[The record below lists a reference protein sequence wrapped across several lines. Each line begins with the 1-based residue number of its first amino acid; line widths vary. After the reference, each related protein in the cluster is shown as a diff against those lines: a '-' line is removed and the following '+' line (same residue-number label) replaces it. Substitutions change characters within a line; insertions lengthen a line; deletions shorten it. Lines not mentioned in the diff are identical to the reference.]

1 MIALWSRACFLPEE
15 TGRGRDLP
23 GDSRTSW
30 GHPREGTR
38 DRDRSLGTPQSPAAS
53 SELGQEAE
61 DGPASIL
68 WEKQE
73 LQRWTVKASTQ
84 LIYGAAS
91 FSKKK
96 KHVPISEG
104 LIREGGFDSSVN
116 EPPH

>member
-15 TGRGRDLP
+15 TEGGRDLP

-38 DRDRSLGTPQSPAAS
+38 DRDRSLGTSQSPAAG
-53 SELGQEAE
+53 SELRQEAE

-84 LIYGAAS
+84 LMYGAAS
-91 FSKKK
+91 FSRRRTTS
-96 KHVPISEG
+96 PSARGSSGREA
-104 LIREGGFDSSVN
+104 LI
-116 EPPH
+116 PQ

>member
-15 TGRGRDLP
+15 TGGGRDLP

-38 DRDRSLGTPQSPAAS
+38 DRDRSLGTSQSPAAG

-84 LIYGAAS
+84 LMYGAAS
-91 FSKKK
+91 FSRRRTTS
-96 KHVPISEG
+96 PSARGSSGREA
-104 LIREGGFDSSVN
+104 LI
-116 EPPH
+116 PQ